1 MNWSILYF
9 SILIIGAA
17 QGCILGFSLLFSATQ
32 NRRAMR
38 FLAALLL
45 LFAYRLLAEA
55 LIVTG
60 ALTIE
65 NWTYHVFVEYH
76 WVYGA
81 LLFLF
86 VKSYVQPE
94 FRFKKSDAVH
104 FIPVGI
110 QFLFSNFVKTQNFFW
125 DGSRE
130 SLSWLGFQSYILW
143 EHTPF
148 QLLVMSGLILYYVH
162 CSRRVLANV
171 ATNQLK
177 QANGLRWIHHILW
190 AYIVFS
196 ILVILGTLA
205 DYLFFDYAFNPTYI
219 VPLYISMAV
228 ITYWLG
234 LQGFAR
240 RKTTPFKKTDYPI
253 TDELQTIIQRL
264 EQTMQQE
271 RLYLDPELSLQKLAD
286 QLDVK
291 PYLLTQAINGILQKT
306 FTDYINERRVQ
317 QAIRLLRQPDH
328 AHYTLLAIGYEAGFN
343 SKASFNRI
351 FKKMTGQSPSQMRD
365 SLLKK

>member
-1 MNWSILYF
+1 MNWPILYF

-17 QGCILGFSLLFSATQ
+17 QGGILGLSLLLSPTQ
-32 NRRAMR
+32 NRQAMR

-45 LFAYRLLAEA
+45 LFAYRLVAEA

-60 ALTIE
+60 VLTIE
-65 NWTYHVFVEYH
+65 NWTYHVFLEYH
-76 WVYGA
+76 WAYGA

-86 VKSYVQPE
+86 VKSYVQPD
-94 FRFKKSDAVH
+94 FRFEKSDAVH
-104 FIPVGI
+104 FIPVAV
-110 QFLFSNFVKTQNFFW
+110 QFLLSNFVKTQNFFW
-125 DGSRE
+125 DGSRD

-162 CSRRVLANV
+162 RSRQVL
-171 ATNQLK
+171 TELIPHQLK
-177 QANGLRWIHHILW
+177 QENSLGWIHHILW
-190 AYIVFS
+190 AYVVFS
-196 ILVILGTLA
+196 ILVIVVTLA

-219 VPLYISMAV
+219 VPLYISMAI

-234 LQGFAR
+234 LQSFAR

-253 TDELQTIIQRL
+253 TEELRTIVQRL
-264 EQTMQQE
+264 ERAMQQE
-271 RLYLDPELSLQKLAD
+271 RPFLDPELSLQKLAD

-291 PYLLTQAINGILQKT
+291 PYLLTQALNGVLQKT
-306 FTDYINERRVQ
+306 FTDYINEHRVQ
-317 QAIRLLRQPDH
+317 EAIRLLQQPDY

-351 FKKMTGQSPSQMRD
+351 FKKVTGQSPGQMRG
-365 SLLKK
+365 STMGK